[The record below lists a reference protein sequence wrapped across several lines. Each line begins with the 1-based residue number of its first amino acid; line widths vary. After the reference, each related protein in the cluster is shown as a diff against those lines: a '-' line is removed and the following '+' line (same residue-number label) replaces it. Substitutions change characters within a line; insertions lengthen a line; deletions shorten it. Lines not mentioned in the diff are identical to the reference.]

1 MEKKKI
7 IVGVIDGQ
15 GASVGK
21 YIVER
26 LRDRLPGIYIRGL
39 GTTSLATGK
48 MLKVGAD
55 DGASGENAIVFNS
68 GRVDILMGVVAI
80 LMPNALLGE
89 ITPKMAEAIGNSPA
103 QKILLPLDHSNIT
116 IAMAEEHTFHQRVEI
131 AVERV
136 VQYCKETFPEEEIIH
151 KLS

>member
-26 LRDRLPGIYIRGL
+26 LRDRLPGIYIRAL

-48 MLKVGAD
+48 MLTPVGW
-55 DGASGENAIVFNS
+55 IFLWVWWLF
-68 GRVDILMGVVAI
+68 
-80 LMPNALLGE
+80 
-89 ITPKMAEAIGNSPA
+89 
-103 QKILLPLDHSNIT
+103 
-116 IAMAEEHTFHQRVEI
+116 
-131 AVERV
+131 
-136 VQYCKETFPEEEIIH
+136 
-151 KLS
+151 

>member
-1 MEKKKI
+1 MDKKKI

-55 DGASGENAIVFNS
+55 DGASGENAIV
-68 GRVDILMGVVAI
+68 LAI

-136 VQYCKETFPEEEIIH
+136 VQYCKETFPEEEITH